1 HLVTIVTKRPVNSPT
16 FAGIMVKDTKLYS
29 ILNFKCPYC
38 HEGDFFVAH
47 PYNLK
52 RVGDLHDRCSE
63 CNGRYT
69 IEPGFYYGA
78 MYVSYAMGTALAVSI
93 WVAFLVLAPD
103 APLPWIIGV
112 VSIVMIGVGPLFY
125 ALSKII
131 WANMFLDFENPKGT
145 HRSVD

>member
-1 HLVTIVTKRPVNSPT
+1 MTIVTKSPLKSPT
-16 FAGIMVKDTKLYS
+16 FAEIMVKDTKLYS

-38 HEGDFFVAH
+38 HQGDFFVAH

-63 CNGRYT
+63 CDGRYS
-69 IEPGFYYGA
+69 IEPGFYFGA
-78 MYVSYAMGTALAVSI
+78 MYVSYALGVALAVSI

-103 APLPWIIGV
+103 APLPWMIGV
-112 VSIVMIGVGPLFY
+112 IGTAMLLVGPLFY

-131 WANMFLDFENPKGT
+131 WANLFLDFENPTGT
-145 HRSVD
+145 RRSGD

>member
-1 HLVTIVTKRPVNSPT
+1 MDSPI

-47 PYNLK
+47 PYNLM
-52 RVGDLHDRCSE
+52 RVGDLHERCSE

-78 MYVSYAMGTALAVSI
+78 MYVSYAMGTAV
-93 WVAFLVLAPD
+93 
-103 APLPWIIGV
+103 
-112 VSIVMIGVGPLFY
+112 VMIGVGPLFY

-131 WANMFLDFENPKGT
+131 WANMFLDFDNPQGT

>member
-1 HLVTIVTKRPVNSPT
+1 
-16 FAGIMVKDTKLYS
+16 MVKDTKLYS
-29 ILNFKCPYC
+29 ILNFKCPHC

-52 RVGDLHDRCSE
+52 RVGDLHERCSE
-63 CNGRYT
+63 CNGRFT

-78 MYVSYAMGTALAVSI
+78 MYVSYAMGSALAVSI

-103 APLPWIIGV
+103 APLPLIIGV
-112 VSIVMIGVGPLFY
+112 VSVAMIGVGPLFY

-131 WANMFLDFENPKGT
+131 WANMFLNFKGAKEAKQ
-145 HRSVD
+145 DLEGGEG